1 MNIRLQ
7 GLCNIHQIL
16 RHLPKTWRV
25 TSAIALLFTL
35 LKPVV
40 AAETNHWK
48 TGPDFQRQL
57 MLPTG
62 ISWVGMPL
70 RRGLVRLASNQQ
82 VFIFLDRRIN
92 PDRRMNLSVREASL
106 EKCLHEIAGYLD
118 AECCYLN
125 SIVYMGP
132 VETAKKLPTLAAVMR
147 QELEALSPPIHRRL
161 LYRRPWQW
169 DALTTPRDLLHRL
182 SRELRIPIEGIEKI
196 PHDLWPGVELPPM
209 TGVDRL
215 LLITA
220 GFDKT
225 FQLIDKGSKIQI
237 VRMPSRVSLTKLYRL
252 PSHSNLV
259 IQRLRDRFPDA
270 RFDVDGHRLVVD
282 GSWTVHCHVRET
294 LFGMGRPL
302 PTQLERDRT
311 VYDLKV
317 VATVHDLLKTASQE
331 RALELIIDTTAA
343 QKVRERVDVEVR
355 RATFNELL
363 RAILDPVKLNF
374 RIDMGKLFV
383 GPYKTD

>member
-1 MNIRLQ
+1 
-7 GLCNIHQIL
+7 
-16 RHLPKTWRV
+16 
-25 TSAIALLFTL
+25 
-35 LKPVV
+35 
-40 AAETNHWK
+40 
-48 TGPDFQRQL
+48 
-57 MLPTG
+57 
-62 ISWVGMPL
+62 
-70 RRGLVRLASNQQ
+70 
-82 VFIFLDRRIN
+82 
-92 PDRRMNLSVREASL
+92 MNLSVREASL
-106 EKCLHEIAGYLD
+106 EECLHEIAGYLD

-132 VETAKKLPTLAAVMR
+132 VETAKKLPTLAAVIR
-147 QELEALSPPIHRRL
+147 QELEVLSPPIHRRL

-169 DALTTPRDLLHRL
+169 NELTTPRDLLHRL

-317 VATVHDLLKTASQE
+317 VATVHDLLKIASQE